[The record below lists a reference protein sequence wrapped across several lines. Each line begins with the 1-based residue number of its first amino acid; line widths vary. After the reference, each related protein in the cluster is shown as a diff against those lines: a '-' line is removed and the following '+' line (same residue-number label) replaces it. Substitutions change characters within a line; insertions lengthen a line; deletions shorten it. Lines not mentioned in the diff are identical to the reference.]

1 MNPFRRVKL
10 ACEERLAALRTR
22 SERLSKEIEVAA
34 QAVKMAA
41 EAEAAHEKLRPS
53 KPRAAAKPAK
63 AK

>member
-1 MNPFRRVKL
+1 M
-10 ACEERLAALRTR
+10 RLAALRAR

-41 EAEAAHEKLRPS
+41 EAEGEHETLSPS
-53 KPRAAAKPAK
+53 NPRTAAKPAK